1 MRRDAQPHLSQ
12 GKTARF
18 GLPIPA
24 IVFGNEAILLETMEP
39 ERSGDS
45 LPNGSPKGGRSPATS
60 RARAA
65 GTCSRWGSSPTGY
78 IWRRGAGKAIGG

>member
-24 IVFGNEAILLETMEP
+24 IVFGNEAILLDTMEP
-39 ERSGDS
+39 ERSADS
-45 LPNGSPKGGRSPATS
+45 LPNGRPKGGRSPATS

-65 GTCSRWGSSPTGY
+65 GTCSRWGSSPTGC
-78 IWRRGAGKAIGG
+78 IWRRGAEKAIGG